1 MNLDRISQSFKEGWE
16 CLRKH
21 PAELFAGFA
30 FFAGIM
36 ALMALFNMI
45 PGLWVLVMIFVAA
58 PLKGGLLILNMKALR
73 DEKPAIPDVFAGF
86 QRYVPLL
93 LAGLIFFAVM
103 FVAAMPGLGLIILG
117 KLFGSTSMVNIGQ
130 SFSILLA
137 IVAVLAFASRFFF
150 AFFIVADGLY
160 GDDVIAAYRRS
171 FEMTRMPVTLE
182 VLLAMV
188 VFVVVAYVGLCFCG
202 IGVLATGPVAV
213 CAATAYYLK
222 FRIDE
227 AEPAE
232 AVELEPYTPIP
243 DAAPEFTG

>member
-16 CLRKH
+16 CLTKY
-21 PAELFAGFA
+21 PVELFAGFA
-30 FFAGIM
+30 LFAGIM
-36 ALMALFNMI
+36 ALMALLNMI
-45 PGLWVLVMIFVAA
+45 PGLGILVMIFVAA

-73 DEKPAIPDVFAGF
+73 GEKLDIHDVFAGF

-93 LAGLIFFAVM
+93 LAGLIYFGVM
-103 FVAAMPGLGLIILG
+103 FAAMLPGLTIAFLG
-117 KLFGSTSMVNIGQ
+117 WLFGSASMMNIGQ
-130 SFSILLA
+130 SFIILLVIAA
-137 IVAVLAFASRFFF
+137 ILAFVSRFFF
-150 AFFIVADGLY
+150 AFFIVADGVY

-171 FEMTRMPVTLE
+171 FEMTRMPVIVE
-182 VLLAMV
+182 VLVATILYM
-188 VFVVVAYVGLCFCG
+188 VVAYVGLCFCG

-232 AVELEPYTPIP
+232 AVEPEPYAPMP